1 MALSAFAIDRAK
13 PKQKPYKLSDGDGL
27 YLFVQPNGSKW
38 WRFRYQFDRK
48 EKMLSFGTYPEVSLV
63 AARDKRAAAR
73 KLVVE
78 GKDPSVQRKEDKA
91 VAAIAAANTFG
102 AAVKDYLKKLKAEGR
117 STSTLDKNT
126 WLLEDLAAPLTK
138 RPIADIKP
146 YEILVILKEIQDAGK
161 RETATRLRGTIGS
174 VFRYAIA
181 NLKAEQDPTYALR
194 GALLQ
199 PQVTHRAAIT
209 DEVQLGGLMLS
220 VEAYK
225 GRSVVG
231 PALQFI
237 ALTLCRPGEARLMRK
252 NEVNW
257 IKSVWTIPADRMK
270 MRREFQIP
278 LSRQALAVL
287 RAVWDKSCD
296 FVFPSQS
303 SLYKPMSDNTFNK
316 ALRIM
321 GYDGQMHVT
330 HGFRTSADTIMNER
344 HMAPFDVIE
353 VALAHQEEDENRRI
367 YNRAQYLA
375 ERTVLMQQWADLL
388 DQFKLQHEQA
398 A

>member
-91 VAAIAAANTFG
+91 AAAIAATNTFG
-102 AAVKDYLKKLKAEGR
+102 AAVKDYLKKLKEEGR
-117 STSTLDKNT
+117 SESTLDKNM
-126 WLLEDLAAPLTK
+126 WLLEDLAAPLAK

-146 YEILVILKEIQDAGK
+146 YEILTILKEIQDDGK

-209 DEVQLGGLMLS
+209 DEIQLGGLMRS

-237 ALTLCRPGEARLMRK
+237 ALTLCRPGEARLMHK

-257 IKSVWTIPADRMK
+257 IQSVWTIPADWMK

-287 RAVWDKSCD
+287 RVVWDKSHD

-321 GYDGQMHVT
+321 GYNGKMHVT

-367 YNRAQYLA
+367 YNRAQYLL
-375 ERTVLMQQWADLL
+375 ERTVLMQRWADLL
-388 DQFKLQHEQA
+388 DELKLQHAQA